1 MDKEINI
8 AFKIDGLDEYITNLD
23 DLKKALGGVDVATE
37 QASEATKK
45 LSESTDNLDI
55 MEGAVKTLAG
65 SFQILAGAA
74 SLLGLEDN
82 EFFKTLEDNV
92 MGVIALSQGA
102 IDASEG
108 FSKLAE
114 SEKIAKYWN
123 DAMNASAKAN
133 PYIVLLAAIAAL
145 SLAIVAYAVSA
156 KDANEIASELA
167 TNTSKKAQEE
177 FTKEAA
183 KVEVLKEQYKLAGD
197 NLKARKAILG
207 ELKKI
212 NPEYFENLDA
222 EKTSYDDLK
231 GAVKDYNDEVYKQA
245 VQKAFGDELIT
256 QTAEL
261 LKLKAAFKEVSEQE
275 PEGIF
280 DSFKASLDIMNP
292 ALGQLIGVRGKVGT
306 MQDLSAQILQ
316 AQANIDRLNLEMADA
331 TKGFTDFGNNAEE
344 ASPKVDEFAEAL
356 KKAHDFLYLLYE
368 LPEDNEPLT
377 IDDII
382 DPDLQ
387 SDLDDWARDRDEQR
401 RKEAED
407 EAKFTA
413 DYDAAI
419 EAQIDADNKNAD
431 NKKRLA
437 AEQKRQRDEEIT
449 AIQEIAL
456 TTLESANEL
465 SSALS
470 GLSNARFEERLRD
483 VKKGSEEEEAI
494 LKEQFEKQKKFQIA
508 QAVISTAAAIIGQLA
523 VPQDQLTGANFIK
536 AAAAAAIGG
545 IQIATIKKQ
554 QYGGQDSSSINP
566 AAAINY
572 NFGQDA
578 GSAQQIGGGQ
588 SGQSGQPV
596 FQTYVLASDVTN
608 AQQAQAQIQNLAR
621 L

>member
-331 TKGFTDFGNNAEE
+331 TKGFTDFGNTSEE

-401 RKEAED
+401 KKEAED